1 MNTIIKKIIG
11 ILFIIGFVIVMNSC
25 TCNRIYVGGHMNTV
39 YLDYFKTKKSTKIN
53 DKYDSHRREDFMII
67 KKEGEI

>member
-39 YLDYFKTKKSTKIN
+39 YLDYFKKKNKMI
-53 DKYDSHRREDFMII
+53 DKYDSHRNNDMII
-67 KKEGEI
+67 EEKEIEQQ

>member
-25 TCNRIYVGGHMNTV
+25 TFNRIYVGGYMNTV
-39 YLDYFKTKKSTKIN
+39 YLDYFKKKNKMI
-53 DKYDSHRREDFMII
+53 DKYDSHRNNDMII
-67 KKEGEI
+67 EEKEIELQ

>member
-25 TCNRIYVGGHMNTV
+25 TCNRIYVGGYMNTV
-39 YLDYFKTKKSTKIN
+39 YLDYFKKKNKMI
-53 DKYDSHRREDFMII
+53 DKYDSYRNNDMII
-67 KKEGEI
+67 EEKEIEQQ

>member
-25 TCNRIYVGGHMNTV
+25 TYNRIYVGGYMNTV
-39 YLDYFKTKKSTKIN
+39 YLDYFKTKKNTKIN
-53 DKYDSHRREDFMII
+53 DKYDSHRKEDFMII